1 MIEGVLLLDRAMTR
15 HKEWLLDKPFTSGQ
29 AWVDLLLLANQR
41 RSSFKSQ
48 QRVVFVE
55 PGQVGWSL
63 MGLADRWG
71 WSQGK
76 VGRTLKRWEQQGMV
90 QIETDGHH
98 TLITVTNFVHY
109 QTALVMQ
116 TENQRRTGS
125 EPTENQQAANGEPT
139 VTEGEGGKGLLNCTE
154 EKGKGKGFQ
163 VLPGQGQNGATAVS
177 ANVAAITRNQ
187 QRAALEAAIADIRAK
202 EKDDRDANL
211 PMDMQR
217 RSTLRSLEAQLRGL
231 DA

>member
-76 VGRTLKRWEQQGMV
+76 VGRTLKRWEQEGMV
-90 QIETDGHH
+90 QIENDVHH

-116 TENQRRTGS
+116 SENQRRTNS
-125 EPTENQQAANGEPT
+125 EPTENQQAANDEPT
-139 VTEGEGGKGLLNCTE
+139 GTEGEGGKGVLSCTK
-154 EKGKGKGFQ
+154 EKGKGNRPPDVSVPIQKT
-163 VLPGQGQNGATAVS
+163 ATPVS
-177 ANVAAITRNQ
+177 SNVAAIERDRK
-187 QRAALEAAIADIRAK
+187 RAALNAQIEDIRAK

-211 PMDMQR
+211 PMDMNR
-217 RSTLRSLEAQLRGL
+217 RAKLRSLEVQLQGL